1 MKKPSAPFIFPVVC
15 IFFSLS
21 PPAAWSQDFT
31 SLDRD
36 LAELENLIQDTLV
49 NSEVQLK
56 QLEDLQRNLNESET
70 LLKNYENIIDLFENP
85 VGSRTSPAKC
95 PAFCCFQR
103 NLFGN

>member
-1 MKKPSAPFIFPVVC
+1 MKKPLFAFALVC

-21 PPAAWSQDFT
+21 APTAFSQDFT

-36 LAELENLIQDTLV
+36 LAELESLIQDTLE
-49 NSEVQLK
+49 NSEAQLK
-56 QLEDLQRNLNESET
+56 QLEDLQRNLNESGE
-70 LLKNYENIIDLFENP
+70 LLRTYESIIDLFENP